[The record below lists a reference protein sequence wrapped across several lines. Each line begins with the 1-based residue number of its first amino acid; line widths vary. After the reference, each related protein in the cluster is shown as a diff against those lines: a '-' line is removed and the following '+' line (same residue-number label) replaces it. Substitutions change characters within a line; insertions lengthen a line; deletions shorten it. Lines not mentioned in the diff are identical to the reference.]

1 MPTPPPGLIWI
12 EDTDAGPGI
21 ATRLGVKPGTIR
33 RWRCTGRG
41 PAMFRLHGR
50 VTARVDAVD
59 RYLAEA
65 ERSAT
70 QPRTA

>member
-33 RWRCTGRG
+33 R
-41 PAMFRLHGR
+41 
-50 VTARVDAVD
+50 
-59 RYLAEA
+59 
-65 ERSAT
+65 
-70 QPRTA
+70 